1 MGQWRDRAAFLR
13 GCTVMVRRGKDRAQP
28 PRPRSS
34 PAAAA
39 LREWRIAERARR
51 AQREQRE
58 KERLRRKAA
67 AAKRALR
74 REQDA
79 ALRVEQAARAVAQTR
94 AALEGEEQA
103 ALARI
108 KEINGRRLVTVKSI
122 ATVVLL
128 AVLAIAPQ
136 QVVGYYQV
144 HKLPADQA
152 LVLGLGVLLSY
163 SVAVVGTFFWIDCW
177 LAPVLARSSALAEAV
192 RSLDAIERKRN
203 MLEEGRYRLDKPAR
217 IYRRWPD
224 TPFVIRFE

>member
-1 MGQWRDRAAFLR
+1 
-13 GCTVMVRRGKDRAQP
+13 MVRRGKDRAPQTHADSP
-28 PRPRSS
+28 P
-34 PAAAA
+34 AVAA

-108 KEINGRRLVTVKSI
+108 KEINARRLVTVKSI

-136 QVVGYYQV
+136 LVVGYYQV

-152 LVLGLGVLLSY
+152 LVLGLGVLMSY

-177 LAPVLARSSALAEAV
+177 LLPVLARSSALAEAV
-192 RSLDAIERKRN
+192 RSLDAIVRKRK
-203 MLEEGRYRLDKPAR
+203 MLTEGRYRLDRPAR
-217 IYRRWPD
+217 VYRRWPD
-224 TPFVIRFE
+224 TPFVIRFD

>member
-1 MGQWRDRAAFLR
+1 MA
-13 GCTVMVRRGKDRAQP
+13 RRGKDRAPQT
-28 PRPRSS
+28 RPDSP

-39 LREWRIAERARR
+39 LREWRISERARR

-74 REQDA
+74 REQA
-79 ALRVEQAARAVAQTR
+79 ERAVAHTR
-94 AALEGEEQA
+94 AALEREEQA

-108 KEINGRRLVTVKSI
+108 KEINARRLVTVKSI
-122 ATVVLL
+122 ATLVLL
-128 AVLAIAPQ
+128 AVMLIAPQ
-136 QVVGYYQV
+136 QVVEYYQV

-152 LVLGLGVLLSY
+152 LALGLGVLMSY

-177 LAPVLARSSALAEAV
+177 LLPVLARSSALAEAV
-192 RSLDAIERKRN
+192 RSLDAIVRKRN
-203 MLEEGRYRLDKPAR
+203 MLAEGRYRLEKPAR
-217 IYRRWPD
+217 MYRRWPD

>member
-1 MGQWRDRAAFLR
+1 
-13 GCTVMVRRGKDRAQP
+13 MVRRGKDRAPQT
-28 PRPRSS
+28 RPDSP

-79 ALRVEQAARAVAQTR
+79 ALRVEQAERTVGHTR
-94 AALEGEEQA
+94 AALEREEKA

-108 KEINGRRLVTVKSI
+108 KEINARRLVTVKSI
-122 ATVVLL
+122 ATLLLL

-144 HKLPADQA
+144 HKLHADQA
-152 LVLGLGVLLSY
+152 LALGIGVLLSY